1 MERLNRWAYALAPA
15 RWRVVLDSYH
25 GGLALERLVSS
36 RPDGVPAASLAPP
49 LTYHSRMFQKTCGRR
64 RGHPVAGRRLAGGG
78 PGTGGAVGIDGARFS
93 AAGALQRP
101 EDYREWVYL
110 TSGLGMTY
118 GPTQPGAG
126 EPRFFD
132 NVFVNRESYKAF
144 LQSGRWPD
152 KTQFILEIRQSEQKA
167 SINNG
172 GQTQGSTVLADR
184 VCGEGR
190 GTFSGSGWG
199 YFDFGAGTA
208 LKAETVALPTTE
220 RCYACHRDNTAVE
233 NTFVQFYPTLMDV
246 ARRMGT
252 VNPPMIRTTKSGS
265 RITTFAGWGV

>member
-1 MERLNRWAYALAPA
+1 MFKKLACVIVLVLVVVAAY
-15 RWRVVLDSYH
+15 R
-25 GGLALERLVSS
+25 GGLQAQTV
-36 RPDGVPAASLAPP
+36 
-49 LTYHSRMFQKTCGRR
+49 T
-64 RGHPVAGRRLAGGG
+64 
-78 PGTGGAVGIDGARFS
+78 AVTDGAKFS

-101 EDYREWVYL
+101 ADYREWVYL

-132 NVFVNRESYKAF
+132 NVFVNRESYKSF

-152 KTQFILEIRQSEQKA
+152 KTQFILEIRQSEEKA

-172 GQTQGSTVLADR
+172 GQTQGAR
-184 VCGEGR
+184 VMAIESAVKDVAR
-190 GTFSGSGWG
+190 FPGSGWG
-199 YFDFGAGTA
+199 YFDFGGGDTP
-208 LKAETVALPTTE
+208 KAEVMALPTTE

-233 NTFVQFYPTLMDV
+233 NTFVQFYPTLMEV

-252 VNPPMIRTTKSGS
+252 VKPTYDPNHKV
-265 RITTFAGWGV
+265 AQ

>member
-1 MERLNRWAYALAPA
+1 MFKKLTAVIVLTLVVVAAY
-15 RWRVVLDSYH
+15 RV
-25 GGLALERLVSS
+25 
-36 RPDGVPAASLAPP
+36 GVHAQTVAAV
-49 LTYHSRMFQKTCGRR
+49 T
-64 RGHPVAGRRLAGGG
+64 
-78 PGTGGAVGIDGARFS
+78 DGAKFS
-93 AAGALQRP
+93 AAGALLRP
-101 EDYREWVYL
+101 ADYREWVYL

-132 NVFVNRESYKAF
+132 NVFVNRESYRLF

-172 GQTQGSTVLADR
+172 GQTQGAR
-184 VCGEGR
+184 VMAIESAVKDVARFPGD
-190 GTFSGSGWG
+190 GWG
-199 YFDFGAGTA
+199 YFDFGGGDA
-208 LKAETVALPTTE
+208 LKTEVAALPTTE

-252 VNPPMIRTTKSGS
+252 VKPTYDPNHKVAP
-265 RITTFAGWGV
+265 

>member
-1 MERLNRWAYALAPA
+1 MFKKMTW
-15 RWRVVLDSYH
+15 VVV
-25 GGLALERLVSS
+25 GLL
-36 RPDGVPAASLAPP
+36 
-49 LTYHSRMFQKTCGRR
+49 M
-64 RGHPVAGRRLAGGG
+64 
-78 PGTGGAVGIDGARFS
+78 AVGVHRAGVQAQTVAAVTDGAKFS

-101 EDYREWVYL
+101 VDYREWVYL

-126 EPRFFD
+126 EPGFFD

-144 LQSGRWPD
+144 LQTGRWPD
-152 KTQFILEIRQSEQKA
+152 KTQFILEIRQSEKKA

-172 GQTQGSTVLADR
+172 GQTQGAKVLAIESAVKDVAR
-184 VCGEGR
+184 
-190 GTFSGSGWG
+190 FPGSGWG
-199 YFDFGAGTA
+199 YFDFGAGDA
-208 LKAETVALPTTE
+208 PKAETTALPTTE

-252 VNPPMIRTTKSGS
+252 VKPTYDPNHKVSQ
-265 RITTFAGWGV
+265 